1 MNISLRKR
9 LIGGFILVIVGLL
22 ILSVVALFAIR
33 GINKALN
40 HVYATDFQPYKQVTG
55 VSRSFY
61 QWLRTLDDILAD
73 NNDDINE
80 DERQLLIHWNR
91 MRTRLDE
98 QLQGNITASGRELL
112 TSTLTDL
119 QSFSITQDRIISLIH
134 EDRLS
139 EARLLWRREI
149 RPRIE
154 SIEKGVESYM
164 SLQERQ
170 FERSLEDT
178 DTTARTAVVQI
189 AILALILLLTA
200 VLVTIMI
207 VRAVSK
213 ALIAVQSAVR
223 NLSASTKQI
232 VATTSELT
240 ANAVE
245 TGTAVN
251 QATATVEETR
261 QTAHVSSDKAR
272 AVSDDAQRV
281 SQVAANGRTMV
292 MQTIESMRGIQQ
304 EMSSVAQSVMRL
316 SEQSRAVGE
325 IIDSV
330 NDLAEQTNILSVN
343 AAIEAARAAEHGKGF
358 SVVAQEIRSL
368 AERSKEA
375 TLRVREI
382 LSDIQKATSA
392 AVMTAEQ
399 AGKRVDTGVHQSTK
413 ANDSIATLS
422 DSISEAAQASVQI
435 AASSSQQLVGMDQM
449 KDAMGNINE
458 ASRQNVESAKQLEA
472 AVMILDEQ
480 GAKLKT
486 VSEAL

>member
-1 MNISLRKR
+1 MSLRKR

-33 GINKALN
+33 RINKALD
-40 HVYATDFQPYKQVTG
+40 HVYATDFQPYKQVAG

-61 QWLRTLDDILAD
+61 QWLRALDDILAD
-73 NNDDINE
+73 NNDNVDE
-80 DERQLLIHWNR
+80 DERELLNHWNL

-98 QLQGNITASGRELL
+98 QLRENITPSGRELL
-112 TSTLTDL
+112 AGTLTGL

-134 EDRLS
+134 EDRLD
-139 EARLLWRREI
+139 EARQLWRREI
-149 RPRIE
+149 RPNIE
-154 SIEKGVESYM
+154 SVEKGIESYLT
-164 SLQERQ
+164 LQGRQ
-170 FERSLEDT
+170 FESALQDT
-178 DTTARTAVVQI
+178 DATARTAVVQI
-189 AILALILLLTA
+189 AILALILILTA
-200 VLVTIMI
+200 VLVTVMT
-207 VRAVSK
+207 VRAVSN
-213 ALIAVQSAVR
+213 ALTAVQSAVR
-223 NLSASTKQI
+223 ELSTSTKQI

-251 QATATVEETR
+251 QATSTVEETR
-261 QTAHVSSDKAR
+261 QTAHVSSEKAR

-281 SQVAANGRTMV
+281 SEVAAGGRKMV
-292 MQTIESMRGIQQ
+292 VQTIESMRDIQQ

-325 IIDSV
+325 IMNSV

-343 AAIEAARAAEHGKGF
+343 ASIEAARAAEHGKGF

-382 LSDIQKATSA
+382 LSDIQKATSS

-422 DSISEAAQASVQI
+422 NSISEAAQASVQI
-435 AASSSQQLVGMDQM
+435 AASSSQQLAGMDQM
-449 KDAMGNINE
+449 KEAMGNINE

-472 AVMILDEQ
+472 AVMNLDEL